1 MQTCKYCSFEF
12 DDTLSRCPECGTKVR
27 RKAGEQQPAPELC
40 LVASAGSMPEAEIL
54 CSLLQSD
61 GIAYLTECPD
71 GLSSVFG
78 GIGGQADIYVARE
91 DEQKART
98 LLEQFASAEFSEE
111 NSEAWEAEEG
121 DSEE

>member
-27 RKAGEQQPAPELC
+27 RKAEPQPAPELC

-78 GIGGQADIYVARE
+78 GSGGQTDIYVARE

-98 LLEQFASAEFSEE
+98 LLEEFASAEFDTESGEWQEPEE
-111 NSEAWEAEEG
+111 Q
-121 DSEE
+121 